1 MKLTDSLTTPQAMNG
16 MDKEANPL
24 RIIKALTRM
33 GRASNPIPPMMR
45 SHYAGLAA
53 KSPTGFVSLPG
64 AAVVGRDGFKG
75 FASQQPWRSGI
86 PAGDRAGQE
95 LGLIRRLLGGSRRA
109 QPGTLP
115 YATLIKDFAPDPQR
129 YAALVS
135 AVQQGKIR
143 AGDMNR
149 MLEGWGASLH
159 PSRLSAIID
168 SGRTRLGRLPGL

>member
-1 MKLTDSLTTPQAMNG
+1 MN
-16 MDKEANPL
+16 KEANPL
-24 RIIKALTRM
+24 RMIKALTRM

-45 SHYAGLAA
+45 AHYAGLAA

-64 AAVVGRDGFKG
+64 SAVYGREGFKG
-75 FASQQPWRSGI
+75 FASQRPWSTGI
-86 PAGDRAGQE
+86 AAGDRMGQE
-95 LGLIRRLLGGSRRA
+95 LGLVRRLLGGARRT

-115 YATLIKDFAPDPQR
+115 YATLIKNFEPDSQR
-129 YAALVS
+129 YKALVS

-143 AGDMNR
+143 ASDMNR

-168 SGRTRLGRLPGL
+168 SGKTRLGRLPGL